1 MFVEIDKLKINIRRS
16 GHGTPVVILHGWG
29 ASTAAVAPIHDL
41 LEPHF
46 DTLSI
51 DLPGFGESDEPP
63 EAWGSPEYASLVERL
78 LAELAIERPVLIGH
92 SFGGKLSILLG
103 AKGIASTLVLI
114 DAAGIRGR
122 RGPGWYLKVYSYK
135 LARRLAAI
143 PGLKGLLDPHVERAR
158 NRSGS
163 SDYRNAS
170 GLMRRILVKVVNE
183 DVRDQ
188 LPKVTVPTLL
198 IWGENDDATPVANGR
213 LMERLIPDAGLVVL
227 ESAGHY
233 AYADQWHRF
242 ARVLGSFLKFS
253 V

>member
-1 MFVEIDKLKINIRRS
+1 MYVEIDNLKIHIRRS

-29 ASTAAVAPIHDL
+29 ASIPAVAPIHEL

-51 DLPGFGESDEPP
+51 DLPGFGESDRPP
-63 EAWGSPEYASLVERL
+63 EAWGSEEYANLVEKL
-78 LAELAIERPVLIGH
+78 LRELAIDRPVLIGH

-103 AKGIASTLVLI
+103 ARGLASTLVLI

-135 LARRLAAI
+135 LARKLAAL
-143 PGLKGLLDPHVERAR
+143 PGLKALFEPFVERAR
-158 NRSGS
+158 NRAGS

-170 GLMRRILVKVVNE
+170 GRMREILVRVVNE
-183 DVRDQ
+183 DVREA
-188 LPKVTVPTLL
+188 LPKITVPTLL
-198 IWGENDDATPVANGR
+198 IWGEDDDATPLDNGQ

-227 ESAGHY
+227 DRAGHY
-233 AYADQWHRF
+233 AYADQWQRF
-242 ARVLGSFLKFS
+242 ARVLASFLKFP